1 MNPLKTFKYCMY
13 AYIILLAKA
22 NGYGELLGYVI
33 ALVLC
38 SYVLFLL
45 SILAW
50 TFFTAINM
58 EEDESRT
65 I

>member
-13 AYIILLAKA
+13 VYIILLAKA
-22 NGYGELLGYVI
+22 NGYGELLCYII
-33 ALVLC
+33 ALALC

-45 SILAW
+45 SIVAW

-58 EEDESRT
+58 EENEN
-65 I
+65 